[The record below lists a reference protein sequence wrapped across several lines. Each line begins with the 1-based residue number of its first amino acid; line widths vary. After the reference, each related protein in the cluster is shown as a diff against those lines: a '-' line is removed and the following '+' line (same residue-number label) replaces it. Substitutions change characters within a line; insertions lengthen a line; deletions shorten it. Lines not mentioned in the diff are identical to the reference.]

1 MSRIINVLGMIPDE
15 IIRKANAFY
24 RNLFFDEFPVTEGGQ
39 RWIEYRVKVY
49 KAPPA
54 KAAMA
59 VRDLS
64 TLCEVLEHMDHGLT
78 CHAVVQFSARSH
90 RSR

>member
-1 MSRIINVLGMIPDE
+1 VELHIGRPLFPGYDKNDQMSRIINVLGMIPDE

-24 RNLFFDEFPVTEGGQ
+24 RSLFFDEFPVTEGGQ

-64 TLCEVLEHMDHGLT
+64 ALC
-78 CHAVVQFSARSH
+78 
-90 RSR
+90 